1 MAGDGATAGA
11 ATSARVGVS
20 AGEAIPA
27 GTAAT
32 AGEAECRALA
42 GRIEAEVRRLEA
54 VFNRHDPASPVAA
67 LNRCRL
73 AEGSGRVAGSGSSGV
88 AAGSGSGR
96 VRAKVADDDLWFLLE
111 IGEQFRKA
119 TFGYFDLAALSNR
132 EALLQ
137 ATPMNAA
144 EAPFRLLHSTHEI
157 ELRRGCILDFG
168 GIAKGYALE
177 KVRNILKAAGVENAL
192 LNFGGSSVLGM
203 GHHPLGPCWEVAPE
217 GTPPSAP
224 SLNTPQFRDGNPET
238 AEPFLKTAQSRNHSP
253 ETAEPFL
260 KTAQNRNHSPETI
273 VPFLETAQSRNHSPE
288 TAEPFLETTHNRNR
302 TPVFRLRDS
311 ALSVSG
317 RDREGREHI
326 VDPHTSSPAHHPAA
340 ASTNRIAPH
349 TGRPTTQTIPTGRP
363 APNTGTT
370 PQATR
375 PATGSA
381 PTSRSA
387 VQDSRP
393 TTPDGLPATQ
403 EDRIPP
409 HPTRIAVTGRSALVC
424 EILSTALY
432 AAPKELQ
439 NEIIANFEGYT
450 TLAP

>member
-1 MAGDGATAGA
+1 MHTRFEALWVPVAEEDAVAEDTA
-11 ATSARVGVS
+11 S
-20 AGEAIPA
+20 AG
-27 GTAAT
+27 AT

-42 GRIEAEVRRLEA
+42 ERIEAEVRRLEA

-67 LNRCRL
+67 LNRCRRL
-73 AEGSGRVAGSGSSGV
+73 ACADGKGV

-144 EAPFRLLHSTHEI
+144 EAPFRLLHATHEI

-203 GHHPLGPCWEVAPE
+203 GHHPLGPCWEVTPE
-217 GTPPSAP
+217 GQPSPEP
-224 SLNTPQFRDGNPET
+224 SLNVPQFRDGTPEITEPFPETTQNRNRTPET
-238 AEPFLKTAQSRNHSP
+238 AEPFPETTQFRNRTP
-253 ETAEPFL
+253 ETAEPF
-260 KTAQNRNHSPETI
+260 PET
-273 VPFLETAQSRNHSPE
+273 TQ
-288 TAEPFLETTHNRNR
+288 NRNR

-317 RDREGREHI
+317 RDREGRDHI
-326 VDPHTSSPAHHPAA
+326 VDPHTGRP
-340 ASTNRIAPH
+340 ASTSA
-349 TGRPTTQTIPTGRP
+349 PTGRP
-363 APNTGTT
+363 ATT
-370 PQATR
+370 SAIRTQA
-375 PATGSA
+375 S
-381 PTSRSA
+381 
-387 VQDSRP
+387 
-393 TTPDGLPATQ
+393 
-403 EDRIPP
+403 
-409 HPTRIAVTGRSALVC
+409 TRIAVTGRSALVC

>member
-1 MAGDGATAGA
+1 MHTRFEALWVPVAGEA
-11 ATSARVGVS
+11 AVAEDAAS
-20 AGEAIPA
+20 AGE
-27 GTAAT
+27 T

-42 GRIEAEVRRLEA
+42 ERIEAEVRRLEA

-67 LNRCRL
+67 LNRCRSL
-73 AEGSGRVAGSGSSGV
+73 ACADGKGV
-88 AAGSGSGR
+88 AADSRSSGEAAGSGR

-119 TFGYFDLAALSNR
+119 TFGYFDLAALSYR

-137 ATPMNAA
+137 ATSLGNGHPSAEEDFPAATGYHRAA
-144 EAPFRLLHSTHEI
+144 EAPFRLLHATHEI

-177 KVRNILKAAGVENAL
+177 KVRNILQEAGVENAL

-217 GTPPSAP
+217 GPPPSAP
-224 SLNTPQFRDGNPET
+224 SLNTAQNRDGTPKNNALSLNTPQFRDGTPENTEPFPET
-238 AEPFLKTAQSRNHSP
+238 T
-253 ETAEPFL
+253 
-260 KTAQNRNHSPETI
+260 QNRNRT
-273 VPFLETAQSRNHSPE
+273 PE
-288 TAEPFLETTHNRNR
+288 TAEPFLETAQFRNR

-317 RDREGREHI
+317 RDREGRDHI
-326 VDPHTSSPAHHPAA
+326 VDPHT
-340 ASTNRIAPH
+340 
-349 TGRPTTQTIPTGRP
+349 GRP
-363 APNTGTT
+363 ASTSASTGHPA
-370 PQATR
+370 PQAAH
-375 PATGSA
+375 PATASA
-381 PTSRSA
+381 IRTQASA
-387 VQDSRP
+387 
-393 TTPDGLPATQ
+393 
-403 EDRIPP
+403 
-409 HPTRIAVTGRSALVC
+409 RIAVTGRSALVC

>member
-1 MAGDGATAGA
+1 MHTRFEALWVPAAGEDAVAEDGATARA
-11 ATSARVGVS
+11 ATSAWVGVS

-32 AGEAECRALA
+32 AGETECRALA
-42 GRIEAEVRRLEA
+42 ERIEEEVRRLEA

-67 LNRCRL
+67 LNRCRPL
-73 AEGSGRVAGSGSSGV
+73 ACADGKGVAADSRSSGVSAGSGRVAGSASSDV
-88 AAGSGSGR
+88 SAGSGSGR

-111 IGEQFRKA
+111 LGEQFRKA

-144 EAPFRLLHSTHEI
+144 EAPFRLLHATHEI

-177 KVRNILKAAGVENAL
+177 KVRNILKASGVENAL

-217 GTPPSAP
+217 GQPSPEP
-224 SLNTPQFRDGNPET
+224 SLNTPSFRDGTPEVT
-238 AEPFLKTAQSRNHSP
+238 E
-253 ETAEPFL
+253 
-260 KTAQNRNHSPETI
+260 
-273 VPFLETAQSRNHSPE
+273 PFLETAQFRNRTPE
-288 TAEPFLETTHNRNR
+288 TAEPFLETAQNRNR
-302 TPVFRLRDS
+302 TSETAEPFPETTQFRDGTPVFHLRDS

-317 RDREGREHI
+317 RDREGRDHI
-326 VDPHTSSPAHHPAA
+326 VDPHT
-340 ASTNRIAPH
+340 
-349 TGRPTTQTIPTGRP
+349 GRP
-363 APNTGTT
+363 ASPST
-370 PQATR
+370 PVAR
-375 PATGSA
+375 PATASA
-381 PTSRSA
+381 IR
-387 VQDSRP
+387 
-393 TTPDGLPATQ
+393 TQ
-403 EDRIPP
+403 AAS
-409 HPTRIAVTGRSALVC
+409 RIAVTGRSALVC